1 MCSYK
6 KKSFTLQSKFPFIS
20 LGERAIKSIKC
31 DKRMLHA
38 REFRKLT
45 WQLCGSIRIQIQD
58 PDFLSNPRSSFSNA
72 ERRPHDLSPV
82 NSLIASFI
90 NPLVQSSINKMCLKH
105 RLYVYFYIK
114 DILLS
119 IRFKIFASSSYLYI
133 YPLSRLNY
141 LKYIIIIFI
150 LRTTYL

>member
-1 MCSYK
+1 
-6 KKSFTLQSKFPFIS
+6 
-20 LGERAIKSIKC
+20 
-31 DKRMLHA
+31 MLHA

-45 WQLCGSIRIQIQD
+45 WQLYGSIRIQIQD

-114 DILLS
+114 NTLLS
-119 IRFKIFASSSYLYI
+119 IIFKIFASSSSILSIHMPSFKVELFKI
-133 YPLSRLNY
+133 YYNNTYSWNY
-141 LKYIIIIFI
+141 IFI
-150 LRTTYL
+150 KCMNMLRIIWKPFQKENS